1 MWPSPVKALALG
13 ARDRRFES
21 CHPDNTMAFLTKL
34 INDNQTIELEK
45 FDGSHFTS
53 LPTDYSNDDSTKICF
68 LDLET
73 TGLNT
78 QDCKIIEFAAKLTA
92 IDNTS
97 GELLGI
103 VDEYQSFN
111 DPEEMIDP
119 LITKITGIDNSTVEG
134 HSIDWESVSHILNN
148 ADIVV
153 AHNAQFDRAVMD
165 RCLPLSQE
173 QVWLCSMK
181 DINWMERGL
190 NARGQEILC
199 IWHGFYY
206 DSHRAMFD
214 VDALIY
220 LVTYNVEGLNNAV
233 LELLINATKPT
244 YKIIALNSDF
254 DKKDLLKAR
263 RYIWNAPKRYWWKN
277 LTSEEVDNEKE
288 WMASH
293 IYNGDFQGRID
304 EIALTDKHKF

>member
-1 MWPSPVKALALG
+1 MCI
-13 ARDRRFES
+13 RDS
-21 CHPDNTMAFLTKL
+21 
-34 INDNQTIELEK
+34 
-45 FDGSHFTS
+45 
-53 LPTDYSNDDSTKICF
+53 
-68 LDLET
+68 ET

-78 QDCKIIEFAAKLTA
+78 QDCKIIEFAAKLTS

-173 QVWLCSMK
+173 KVWLCSMK

-220 LVTYNVEGLNNAV
+220 LVTYNVEGLN
-233 LELLINATKPT
+233 LSLI
-244 YKIIALNSDF
+244 
-254 DKKDLLKAR
+254 
-263 RYIWNAPKRYWWKN
+263 
-277 LTSEEVDNEKE
+277 
-288 WMASH
+288 H
-293 IYNGDFQGRID
+293 I
-304 EIALTDKHKF
+304 

>member
-53 LPTDYSNDDSTKICF
+53 LPTDYSNDHSTKICF

-206 DSHRAMFD
+206 ESHRAMYD
-214 VDALIY
+214 VDALIH
-220 LVTYNVEGLNNAV
+220 LVTYDVKGQNKAS
-233 LELLINATKPT
+233 LELISNSVKPT
-244 YKIIALNSDF
+244 YKIAAINSPYET
-254 DKKDLLKAR
+254 KDILKLR
-263 RYIWNAPKRYWWKN
+263 NYRWNSVKRYWWKN
-277 LTSEEVDNEKE
+277 IFFEDLESEKE
-288 WMASH
+288 WMADN
-293 IYNGDFQGRID
+293 IYNGHFQGQVI
-304 EIALTDKHKF
+304 EIELTDKYKS

>member
-1 MWPSPVKALALG
+1 
-13 ARDRRFES
+13 
-21 CHPDNTMAFLTKL
+21 
-34 INDNQTIELEK
+34 
-45 FDGSHFTS
+45 
-53 LPTDYSNDDSTKICF
+53 
-68 LDLET
+68 
-73 TGLNT
+73 
-78 QDCKIIEFAAKLTA
+78 
-92 IDNTS
+92 
-97 GELLGI
+97 
-103 VDEYQSFN
+103 
-111 DPEEMIDP
+111 
-119 LITKITGIDNSTVEG
+119 
-134 HSIDWESVSHILNN
+134 
-148 ADIVV
+148 
-153 AHNAQFDRAVMD
+153 MD

-214 VDALIY
+214 VDALIH

>member
-1 MWPSPVKALALG
+1 MAQPGSALALG

-53 LPTDYSNDDSTKICF
+53 LPTDYSNDHSTKICF

-111 DPEEMIDP
+111 DREEMIDP
-119 LITKITGIDNSTVEG
+119 LITKITGIDNNTV
-134 HSIDWESVSHILNN
+134 
-148 ADIVV
+148 
-153 AHNAQFDRAVMD
+153 
-165 RCLPLSQE
+165 
-173 QVWLCSMK
+173 K
-181 DINWMERGL
+181 DTQLIG
-190 NARGQEILC
+190 IC
-199 IWHGFYY
+199 ISY
-206 DSHRAMFD
+206 S
-214 VDALIY
+214 
-220 LVTYNVEGLNNAV
+220 
-233 LELLINATKPT
+233 
-244 YKIIALNSDF
+244 
-254 DKKDLLKAR
+254 
-263 RYIWNAPKRYWWKN
+263 
-277 LTSEEVDNEKE
+277 
-288 WMASH
+288 
-293 IYNGDFQGRID
+293 
-304 EIALTDKHKF
+304 